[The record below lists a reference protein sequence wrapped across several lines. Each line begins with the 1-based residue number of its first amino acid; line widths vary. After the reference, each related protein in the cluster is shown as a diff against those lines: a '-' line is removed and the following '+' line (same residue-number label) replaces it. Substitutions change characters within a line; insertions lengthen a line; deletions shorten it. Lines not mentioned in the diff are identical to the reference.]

1 MQKVEIKGDTPTAQ
15 ALHILLNFIYYGK
28 LDLKSYSV
36 EEVIAASSF
45 LFVSSVWT
53 HFADIITLKNWK
65 TYLGLAEKYNITELK
80 DLIYRY
86 LNCNYSVLQGDMFFH
101 KAKLDNTNFSQGY
114 LSQFR
119 DSQER
124 FTTKVIAVAGF
135 YKDKQTSSPA
145 IKKHGHIVSFY
156 DALAPGW
163 KFLAALP
170 VSLRSNNAHVDV
182 TGWDD
187 TIYAVGGKGSIH
199 ERESNQF
206 LFDLN
211 DAVSVSKSFSY
222 NTRIGEW
229 RRTKSPNEKAFGKTR
244 LVSTEKM
251 SYLLH
256 GGFPG
261 IYRYDPTDNSWQT
274 VPMETRSLRDCCYDK
289 GVIYMLCR
297 DWGLS
302 SKTCHIA
309 RFYTES
315 EKFVENLDSE
325 QVLPSG
331 RCTHVTS
338 LDGDI
343 YVIDDAMPFNCFVF
357 RYDPVTNSRTL
368 LSSSPIREFGF
379 KEGRGAIGFHG
390 CIYYLGEHKVAVFD
404 VADVS
409 WRCLPSFP
417 RNFDPKSMFVLT
429 VPRDLAQVSP
439 DIL

>member
-1 MQKVEIKGDTPTAQ
+1 MACLARMFCGRRYGRKRRVEILDDDEGKYDFEDSPRLHPGNLQVMNGGPLEPADSREDCNYIRVFKCLDNPEMPQDMQITVRDWTFCVHKHVLCKNSDYFRAMFDFGRQDPKHTTDELASMQKVEIKGDTPTAQ

-206 LFDLN
+206 LFD
-211 DAVSVSKSFSY
+211 
-222 NTRIGEW
+222 
-229 RRTKSPNEKAFGKTR
+229 
-244 LVSTEKM
+244 
-251 SYLLH
+251 
-256 GGFPG
+256 
-261 IYRYDPTDNSWQT
+261 
-274 VPMETRSLRDCCYDK
+274 
-289 GVIYMLCR
+289 
-297 DWGLS
+297 
-302 SKTCHIA
+302 
-309 RFYTES
+309 
-315 EKFVENLDSE
+315 
-325 QVLPSG
+325 
-331 RCTHVTS
+331 
-338 LDGDI
+338 
-343 YVIDDAMPFNCFVF
+343 
-357 RYDPVTNSRTL
+357 
-368 LSSSPIREFGF
+368 
-379 KEGRGAIGFHG
+379 
-390 CIYYLGEHKVAVFD
+390 
-404 VADVS
+404 
-409 WRCLPSFP
+409 
-417 RNFDPKSMFVLT
+417 
-429 VPRDLAQVSP
+429 
-439 DIL
+439 